1 MSPDSLDAPGP
12 PGSKSRLRRPG
23 AKPMSPTLAMIRDGK
38 KFMWDGQ
45 LYDSREDAAR
55 AEETYRN
62 DNFEVQRMEQEG
74 KFLVYTRRVVK
85 EVVVTAQ

>member
-1 MSPDSLDAPGP
+1 
-12 PGSKSRLRRPG
+12 
-23 AKPMSPTLAMIRDGK
+23 MIRDGK